1 MKIEVKSEAI
11 GHLLEEHRTIS
22 QILSAFERLLDSVE
36 TARAVERSELVPLV
50 EHIGEFSSLRH
61 EEKEESLLLP
71 ALERLGM
78 TWDTGPLAY
87 VRREHRQE
95 RYLLRSLRQS
105 CLQTDEWDAEDRRHF
120 VAIGHELV
128 AFLRRHMRNEEDFLF
143 PEADQRLSPEIDRE
157 LVTQFRA
164 LDGEL
169 DRMPDSMSLRARAMA
184 LLQRFGADEGA
195 ETVRP
200 LGQDAAWHE
209 PH

>member
-1 MKIEVKSEAI
+1 MQIEVKSEAI

-22 QILSAFERLLDSVE
+22 RILSAFERLLDSVE
-36 TARAVERSELVPLV
+36 TSQVVEHSELVPLV
-50 EHIGEFSSLRH
+50 EHMGDFSSLRH

-105 CLQTDEWDAEDRRHF
+105 CLQTAAWDAEDRRHF
-120 VAIGHELV
+120 VAIGRELV
-128 AFLRRHMRNEEDFLF
+128 AFSRRHMQNEEDFLF

-157 LVTQFRA
+157 LATQFRA
-164 LDGEL
+164 LDREL

-184 LLQRFGADEGA
+184 LLQRFGAGDIA
-195 ETVRP
+195 ETLRP
-200 LGQDAAWHE
+200 AAYGTTWQE